1 ARMSSR
7 GSGRRRPGAARARRR
22 HRGPGRGR
30 ACARAGAAPH
40 RREPARRARRRRP
53 GNRAGSARRR
63 PAGRGAAR
71 LMGPVAGGLRRRML
85 DAGAR
90 LYGAGWEIRRRA
102 YARGLR
108 RPRAVP
114 ARVVSVGNLTVGGTG
129 KTTLTLELAR
139 RARER
144 GVNVAV
150 VCRRYHPGPE
160 GSGDEERL
168 YRRSLGTEPVYAGR
182 SKREGAAR
190 AAAEGRSL
198 VLVDDGF
205 SHWTLARDLDLV
217 LLDAADPWGGGRLLP
232 AGRLREPRRALQRA
246 GVLVV
251 SRVAPEQDPATLLT
265 EIARVAPAALL
276 AAGRHRVAG
285 VRWLDG
291 APRAAAGPARLVT
304 ATGNPRAVARSVAE
318 AGFEPIALSA

>member
-1 ARMSSR
+1 
-7 GSGRRRPGAARARRR
+7 
-22 HRGPGRGR
+22 
-30 ACARAGAAPH
+30 
-40 RREPARRARRRRP
+40 
-53 GNRAGSARRR
+53 
-63 PAGRGAAR
+63 
-71 LMGPVAGGLRRRML
+71 ML

-217 LLDAADPWGGGRLLP
+217 LLDARDLWGSGRLLP

-246 GVLVV
+246 GVVVV
-251 SRVAPEQDPATLLT
+251 SRLGPEED
-265 EIARVAPAALL
+265 ARPLMEEARRYAPAALI
-276 AAGRHRVAG
+276 AAARHRVEG
-285 VRWLDG
+285 VRRLDG
-291 APRAAAGPARLVT
+291 GPAPAAAGPAVVVT
-304 ATGNPRAVARSVAE
+304 GTGNPRAVETSARE
-318 AGFEPIALSA
+318 AGFGPTELVTYRDHHWFTRAEAERELGRARRRNAALVLSAKDAVRWPGEVADARIVIVEIAWQWVSEGEAVERAVFRDEEG